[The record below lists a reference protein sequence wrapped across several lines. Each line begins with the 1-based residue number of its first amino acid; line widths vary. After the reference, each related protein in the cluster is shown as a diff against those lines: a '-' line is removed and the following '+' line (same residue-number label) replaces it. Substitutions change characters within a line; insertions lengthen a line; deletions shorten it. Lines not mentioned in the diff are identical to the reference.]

1 MAVFT
6 YSGRGTGGTMTGEI
20 EAPDRTSA
28 VGELRKRAI
37 LVTKIQERAG
47 SKSPS
52 KAGGKVKD
60 KEMAI
65 FTRQFST
72 MIDAGLPLVQCLN
85 ILAEQSESKNL
96 RDVTGRVA
104 RSVEQGSTLADSLR
118 RHPRAFDD
126 LFTNMVEVGESG
138 GILDVVFQRLA
149 AYIEKAAALK
159 RKVKGA
165 MIYPASIISVA
176 FLVVI
181 FMLTFV
187 IPTFTKM
194 FKDLGADLPLP
205 TQVVVWF
212 SDFVRSYIL
221 FIFAGVIGCFSA
233 LRAYYRTERGRST
246 IDALMLKLPVIG
258 TLIRKVAV
266 ARFTRTLGTLVSSGV
281 PILEGL
287 RITARTAGNRV
298 VEKAVM
304 QCRAAVTAGKTL
316 AEPLKASG
324 VFPPM
329 VIQMISVGEQT
340 GALDAMLSKIADF
353 YDDEVDTAVSSMT
366 ALLEPIMI
374 VVLGVLIGGLVVAM
388 YLPIFKL
395 VTLVKRSEERRVGKE
410 CRS

>member
-6 YSGRGTGGTMTGEI
+6 YQGRGTGGTTTGEI
-20 EAPDRTSA
+20 EAQDRMTA

-37 LVTKIQERAG
+37 LVTKINE
-47 SKSPS
+47 KSGGKTAA

-60 KEMAI
+60 KDMAI

-85 ILAEQSESKNL
+85 ILSEQSESQNL

-104 RSVEQGSTLADSLR
+104 RSVEQGSTLAEALR
-118 RHPRAFDD
+118 RNPRTFDD
-126 LFTNMVEVGESG
+126 LFVNLVEVGETG
-138 GILDVVFQRLA
+138 GILDTVFQRLA

-165 MIYPASIISVA
+165 MIYPLSIMGVA
-176 FLVVI
+176 GMVVV

-205 TQVVVWF
+205 TQIVVWI
-212 SDFVRSYIL
+212 SDFMRTYIL
-221 FIFAGVIGCFSA
+221 LLIAGAVGAFFA
-233 LRAYYRTERGRST
+233 LRAYYRSEKGRSL
-246 IDALMLKLPVIG
+246 IDALLLKLPVIG
-258 TLIRKVAV
+258 TLIRKIAV

-287 RITARTAGNRV
+287 RITARTAGNKV

-304 QCRAAVTAGKTL
+304 QCRAAVTQGKTL

-353 YDDEVDTAVSSMT
+353 YDDEVDTAVGALT
-366 ALLEPIMI
+366 ALLEPLMI
-374 VVLGVLIGGLVVAM
+374 VVLGITVGGLVVAM

-395 VTLVKRSEERRVGKE
+395 VTLVK
-410 CRS
+410 

>member
-6 YSGRGTGGTMTGEI
+6 YQGRGTGGTTTGEI
-20 EAPDRTSA
+20 EAPDRTAA

-47 SKSPS
+47 GKTPS
-52 KAGGKVKD
+52 KAGSKVKD

-96 RDVTGRVA
+96 RAVTDRVA

-118 RHPRAFDD
+118 RHPRTFDD

-149 AYIEKAAALK
+149 VYIEKAAALR

-165 MIYPASIISVA
+165 MIYPASIMGVA
-176 FLVVI
+176 ALVVI

-205 TQVVVWF
+205 TQVVVWL
-212 SDFVRSYIL
+212 SEFVRTYIL
-221 FIFAGVIGCFSA
+221 LIIAAIVGCVFA
-233 LRAYYRTERGRST
+233 LRAYYRTEKGQAT
-246 IDALMLKLPVIG
+246 IDALLLKVPVMG

-287 RITARTAGNRV
+287 RITARTAGNKV
-298 VEKAVM
+298 VEKAVL

-353 YDDEVDTAVSSMT
+353 YDDEVDTAVSAMT

-395 VTLVKRSEERRVGKE
+395 VTLVK
-410 CRS
+410 

>member
-85 ILAEQSESKNL
+85 ILSEQSESTNL

-104 RSVEQGSTLADSLR
+104 RSVEQGSPLAEALR
-118 RHPRAFDD
+118 RNPRTFDD
-126 LFTNMVEVGESG
+126 LFVDLVEVGETG
-138 GILDVVFQRLA
+138 GILDTVFQRLA

-159 RKVKGA
+159 RKVKSA
-165 MIYPASIISVA
+165 MIYPASIIGVA
-176 FLVVI
+176 GLVVV

-194 FKDLGADLPLP
+194 FKDLGAELPLP
-205 TQVVVWF
+205 TQIVVWL
-212 SDFVRSYIL
+212 SDFMRSYIL
-221 FIFAGVIGCFSA
+221 LIVAGAVGCAFA
-233 LRAYYRTERGRST
+233 LRTYYRSEKGRAI
-246 IDALMLKLPVIG
+246 IDALMLKLPVVG

-281 PILEGL
+281 PILE
-287 RITARTAGNRV
+287 AFASP
-298 VEKAVM
+298 
-304 QCRAAVTAGKTL
+304 RAPRATR
-316 AEPLKASG
+316 
-324 VFPPM
+324 
-329 VIQMISVGEQT
+329 
-340 GALDAMLSKIADF
+340 
-353 YDDEVDTAVSSMT
+353 SS
-366 ALLEPIMI
+366 
-374 VVLGVLIGGLVVAM
+374 
-388 YLPIFKL
+388 
-395 VTLVKRSEERRVGKE
+395 RR
-410 CRS
+410 R

>member
-6 YSGRGTGGTMTGEI
+6 YQGRGVGGTTTGEI
-20 EAPDRTSA
+20 EAPDRTAA

-37 LVTKIQERAG
+37 LVTKINEKAG
-47 SKSPS
+47 GKTPS
-52 KAGGKVKD
+52 KGGGKVKD

-85 ILAEQSESKNL
+85 ILGEQSESKNL
-96 RDVTGRVA
+96 RDVTSRVA
-104 RSVEQGSTLADSLR
+104 RSVEQGSTLADALR
-118 RHPRAFDD
+118 RNPRTFDD
-126 LFTNMVEVGESG
+126 LFVNLVEVGETG
-138 GILDVVFQRLA
+138 GILDTVFQRLA

-159 RKVKGA
+159 RKVKSA
-165 MIYPASIISVA
+165 MIYPSSIIGVA

-194 FKDLGADLPLP
+194 FKDLGADLPVP
-205 TQVVVWF
+205 TLVVVWL
-212 SDFVRSYIL
+212 SDFVRSYVLLI
-221 FIFAGVIGCFSA
+221 IAGVIGSVIA
-233 LRAYYRTERGRST
+233 LRAYYRTEKGRST
-246 IDALMLKLPVIG
+246 IDALLLKLPVIG

-287 RITARTAGNRV
+287 RITARTAGNKV

-353 YDDEVDTAVSSMT
+353 YDDEVDTAVGALT
-366 ALLEPIMI
+366 ALLEPVMI
-374 VVLGVLIGGLVVAM
+374 VVLGVIIGGLVVAM

-395 VTLVKRSEERRVGKE
+395 VTLVK
-410 CRS
+410 

>member
-47 SKSPS
+47 GKAPS

-118 RHPRAFDD
+118 RHPRTFDD

-165 MIYPASIISVA
+165 MIYPASIMGVA
-176 FLVVI
+176 ALVVI

-205 TQVVVWF
+205 TQVVVWL
-212 SDFVRSYIL
+212 SEFVRTYIL
-221 FIFAGVIGCFSA
+221 LIIAAIVGCVFA
-233 LRAYYRTERGRST
+233 LRAYYRTEKGQST
-246 IDALMLKLPVIG
+246 IDALLLKVPVMG
-258 TLIRKVAV
+258 SLIRKVAV

-287 RITARTAGNRV
+287 RITARTAGNKV
-298 VEKAVM
+298 VEKAVL

-353 YDDEVDTAVSSMT
+353 YDDEVDTAVSAMT

-395 VTLVKRSEERRVGKE
+395 VTLVK
-410 CRS
+410 

>member
-1 MAVFT
+1 MAVYTFQ
-6 YSGRGTGGTMTGEI
+6 GRGAGGITTGEI
-20 EAPDRTSA
+20 EAQDRTAA
-28 VGELRKRAI
+28 VGELRRRAI
-37 LVTKIQERAG
+37 LVTRINEKDGGKTPGR
-47 SKSPS
+47 
-52 KAGGKVKD
+52 AGGKVRD
-60 KEMAI
+60 REMAI

-96 RDVTGRVA
+96 RSVTGLVA
-104 RSVEQGSTLADSLR
+104 RSVEQGSTLAEALR
-118 RHPRAFDD
+118 RHPRTFDE
-126 LFTNMVEVGESG
+126 LFVNLVEVGETG
-138 GILDVVFQRLA
+138 GILDTVFQRLA

-159 RKVKGA
+159 RKVKSA
-165 MIYPASIISVA
+165 MIYPSSIIGVA
-176 FLVVI
+176 FMVVI

-187 IPTFTKM
+187 IPVFTKM

-205 TQVVVWF
+205 TQVVVWV
-212 SDFVRSYIL
+212 SEFVRGYIL
-221 FIFAGVIGCFSA
+221 LIVAGVMGCVFA
-233 LRAYYRTERGRST
+233 IRAYYRSERGRAT
-246 IDALMLKLPVIG
+246 IDALLLKLPVIG
-258 TLIRKVAV
+258 GLIRKVAV

-298 VEKAVM
+298 VERAVM
-304 QCRAAVTAGKTL
+304 QCRAAVTEGKTL

-353 YDDEVDTAVSSMT
+353 YDDEVDTAVGALT
-366 ALLEPIMI
+366 ALLEPAMI
-374 VVLGVLIGGLVVAM
+374 VILGTIIGALVVAM

-395 VTLVKRSEERRVGKE
+395 VTLVK
-410 CRS
+410 

>member
-20 EAPDRTSA
+20 EAPDRTAA

-37 LVTKIQERAG
+37 LVTKIQERSG
-47 SKSPS
+47 GKSPS

-165 MIYPASIISVA
+165 MIYPASIIGVA

-205 TQVVVWF
+205 TQVVVWL
-212 SDFVRSYIL
+212 SEFVRTYIL
-221 FIFAGVIGCFSA
+221 LIIAAVFGCVFA
-233 LRAYYRTERGRST
+233 LRAYYRTEKGQAT
-246 IDALMLKLPVIG
+246 IDALLLKVPVMG

-287 RITARTAGNRV
+287 RITARTAGNKV
-298 VEKAVM
+298 VEKAVL

-353 YDDEVDTAVSSMT
+353 YDDEVDVAVSSMT

-395 VTLVKRSEERRVGKE
+395 VTLVK
-410 CRS
+410 

>member
-6 YSGRGTGGTMTGEI
+6 YQGRGAGGTATGEI
-20 EAPDRTSA
+20 EAQDRTAA

-37 LVTKIQERAG
+37 LVTKINEKAG
-47 SKSPS
+47 GKTPA

-60 KEMAI
+60 KELAI
-65 FTRQFST
+65 YTRQFST

-96 RDVTGRVA
+96 RDVTSLVA
-104 RSVEQGSTLADSLR
+104 RSVEQGSTLAEALR
-118 RHPRAFDD
+118 RHPRTFDE
-126 LFTNMVEVGESG
+126 LFVNLVEVGETG
-138 GILDVVFQRLA
+138 GILDTVLQRLSV
-149 AYIEKAAALK
+149 YIEKAAALK
-159 RKVKGA
+159 RKVKSA
-165 MIYPASIISVA
+165 MIYPSSIIGVA
-176 FLVVI
+176 FLVVL

-205 TQVVVWF
+205 TQVVVWLSEF
-212 SDFVRSYIL
+212 ARNYIL
-221 FIFAGVIGCFSA
+221 LIIAGAIGCVFA

-246 IDALMLKLPVIG
+246 IDALLLKFPIIG
-258 TLIRKVAV
+258 MLIRKVAV

-298 VEKAVM
+298 VEKAIM
-304 QCRAAVTAGKTL
+304 QCRAAVTEGRTL

-353 YDDEVDTAVSSMT
+353 YDDEVDTAVGALT
-366 ALLEPIMI
+366 ALLEPVMI
-374 VVLGVLIGGLVVAM
+374 VVLGVIIGGLVVAM

-395 VTLVKRSEERRVGKE
+395 VTLIK
-410 CRS
+410 